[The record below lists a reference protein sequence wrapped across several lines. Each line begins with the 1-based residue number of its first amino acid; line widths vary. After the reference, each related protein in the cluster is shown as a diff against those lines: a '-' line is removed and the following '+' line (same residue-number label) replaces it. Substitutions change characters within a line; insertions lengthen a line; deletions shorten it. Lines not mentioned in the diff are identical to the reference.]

1 MESIMK
7 IQKFQTVQSLDYSEM
22 ILMITW
28 QNVVP
33 DGYVKWRECTMHV
46 SREEE
51 LQSCKLSTGAN

>member
-33 DGYVKWRECTMHV
+33 DGYVKM
-46 SREEE
+46 
-51 LQSCKLSTGAN
+51 A

>member
-1 MESIMK
+1 MKLKKTVSMESIMK

-33 DGYVKWRECTMHV
+33 DGYVIYIKIYMINVYR
-46 SREEE
+46 
-51 LQSCKLSTGAN
+51 G